1 MSTTRRPLIQQS
13 PKRILRAVIALS
25 KLGFPVLPK
34 YHAKLKA
41 AGLKVP
47 TLEEQAKQ
55 PREQAAARELKREQA
70 QALSLKQHP
79 EAQPSSRDEPAKQS
93 ILRQMDATNGHSSE
107 HPPGVANLAF
117 VEGLYED
124 YLRDPA
130 SVPPDW
136 RRYFA
141 EIAEGEFRFPKPRF
155 GPSFGPSSIFNPPTA
170 PQARIPSRLAEPEIA
185 AMQDRVYLLTRL
197 YRVRGH
203 RIAQVDP
210 LGLPQPVPPELTPEF
225 FGFTEADMDLPVY
238 AETFQYDGPLT
249 LGKLLERLRDTYC
262 RSIGVQ
268 YMHIDD
274 LSVRRW
280 LQRRMEA
287 TQNRLQL
294 SRDEQLRILTRL
306 TDAVTFEE
314 FIRKKFVGAKTF
326 SLDGSESL
334 IPLLDLAIEKAGEQ
348 GIQEIVLGMAH
359 RGRLNVLANI
369 MGKSA
374 RQIFREYADTDW
386 KSYSGRGDVKY
397 HLGHSSDW
405 TTTHGTRIHLSL
417 CFNPSHLEFVNPV
430 ALGRTRAKQD
440 RAGDTERRRGL
451 TLLIHGD
458 AAFAGEG
465 IVQETLNLSQLAG
478 YTVGGTLHVVINNQI
493 GFTTSPAEARSSPYA
508 TDIGKMLQIP
518 IFHVNGEDPEAV
530 AQVIRLA
537 MDFRYEFKRDVIINM
552 YGYRRIGHNE
562 GDEPAF
568 TQPVLYRAIAQR
580 KSVREGYLEHLL
592 KLGGLT
598 RDEADALAAKRR
610 ELLEKELSESQS
622 AKPPPAPDHLRGIW
636 ARFKGGPE
644 SEAGEPQTGLPRE
657 HLAGWIEAQTRLP
670 ADFHPHPKIKR
681 LLQSRQEMA
690 RGEAP
695 LDWSTAESLA
705 FASLVCGGY
714 RVRLSGQDTERGTF
728 SQRHSVLHDYQDGHV
743 FAPLQHLAPDQAPLE
758 IINSP
763 LSEPGVLG
771 FEYGYSLDYPDGLV
785 LWEAQFGDFVNAA
798 QPIVD
803 QFIASAED
811 KWQRLSGLV
820 LLLPHGFEGQGP
832 EHSSA
837 RLERFLMLGAE
848 DNLQVVYPSTPAQYF
863 HCLRRQALRSWR
875 KPLVVITPKSLLR
888 HPQVVSSL
896 AECAQGT
903 FQRILPD
910 VSGKPADQVRRIL
923 LCTGKIYYELAA
935 HREEAKRDD
944 VAIIRLEQLYPMP
957 RELLEAT
964 LAPYPSDTPAFWVQE
979 EPANMGAWTYLRVH
993 LGESLLGRFP
1003 FAGLSRARSASPA
1016 TGSHRRH
1023 KQEQAEII
1031 ARAFGEK

>member
-1 MSTTRRPLIQQS
+1 MVT
-13 PKRILRAVIALS
+13 
-25 KLGFPVLPK
+25 
-34 YHAKLKA
+34 
-41 AGLKVP
+41 
-47 TLEEQAKQ
+47 
-55 PREQAAARELKREQA
+55 
-70 QALSLKQHP
+70 
-79 EAQPSSRDEPAKQS
+79 
-93 ILRQMDATNGHSSE
+93 TNGHDSD
-107 HPPGVANLAF
+107 HLPGVANLAF

-136 RRYFA
+136 RQYFA
-141 EIAEGEFRFPKPRF
+141 EIAEGEFRFPQPRF
-155 GPSFGPSSIFNPPTA
+155 GPSFRPFSIFNPPTTA
-170 PQARIPSRLAEPEIA
+170 PARAPSRLADPEIA

-210 LGLPQPVPPELTPEF
+210 LGLPQPVPAELTPEF
-225 FGFTEADMDLPVY
+225 FGFTEADMGLPVY

-249 LGKLLERLRDTYC
+249 LGKLLERLRNTYC

-280 LQRRMEA
+280 LQRRMES
-287 TQNRLQL
+287 TQNHLQL
-294 SRDEQLRILTRL
+294 TREEQLRILTRL

-334 IPLLDLAIEKAGEQ
+334 IPLLALAIEKAGEQ
-348 GIQEIVLGMAH
+348 GIREIVLGMAH

-369 MGKSA
+369 MGKGA
-374 RQIFREYADTDW
+374 AQIFREYADTDW

-397 HLGHSSDW
+397 HLGHSTDW
-405 TTTHGTRIHLSL
+405 TTTQGAKIHLSL
-417 CFNPSHLEFVNPV
+417 CFNPSHLEYVNPV
-430 ALGRTRAKQD
+430 VLGRTRAKQD
-440 RAGDTERRRGL
+440 RAGDTQRQRGL
-451 TLLIHGD
+451 ALLIHGD

-465 IVQETLNLSQLAG
+465 VVQETLNLSQLPG
-478 YTVGGTLHVVINNQI
+478 YTVGGTLHVVVNNQI
-493 GFTTSPAEARSSPYA
+493 GFTTSPSEARSSVYA
-508 TDIGKMLQIP
+508 TDVGKMLQIP

-552 YGYRRIGHNE
+552 YGYRRLGHNE

-592 KLGGLT
+592 QLGGVT
-598 RDEADALAAKRR
+598 REEADAIAANRR
-610 ELLEKELSESQS
+610 ELLEKELSDSQS
-622 AKPPPAPDHLRGIW
+622 TKPPPPPDQLRGIW

-644 SEAGEPQTGLPRE
+644 TEAGEPKTGVARE
-657 HLAGWIEAQTRLP
+657 RLAAWLEAQARLP

-681 LLQSRQEMA
+681 LLQGRQEMA

-695 LDWSTAESLA
+695 LDWSAAESLA
-705 FASLVCGGY
+705 FASLVCEGY

-728 SQRHSVLHDYQDGHV
+728 SQRHAVLHDYQDGRV
-743 FAPLQHLAPDQAPLE
+743 FTPLQHLAPDQAPLE
-758 IINSP
+758 ILNSP
-763 LSEPGVLG
+763 LSEVGVLG

-798 QPIVD
+798 QPILD

-848 DNLQVVYPSTPAQYF
+848 DNLQVVNPSTPAQYF

-896 AECAQGT
+896 EECAQGT

-910 VSGKPADQVRRIL
+910 ALTRPAAQVRRIL

-935 HREEAKRDD
+935 HREAAKRDD
-944 VAIIRLEQLYPMP
+944 VAILRLEQLYPLP
-957 RELLEAT
+957 REQLQSA
-964 LAPYPSDTPAFWVQE
+964 LADYPEGTPVFWVQE
-979 EPANMGAWTYLRVH
+979 EPANMGALTYLRVH
-993 LGESLLGRFP
+993 LSEQLFGSHPYTGI
-1003 FAGLSRARSASPA
+1003 SRARAASPA

-1023 KQEQAEII
+1023 KQEQADLI
-1031 ARAFGEK
+1031 ARAFGEKP